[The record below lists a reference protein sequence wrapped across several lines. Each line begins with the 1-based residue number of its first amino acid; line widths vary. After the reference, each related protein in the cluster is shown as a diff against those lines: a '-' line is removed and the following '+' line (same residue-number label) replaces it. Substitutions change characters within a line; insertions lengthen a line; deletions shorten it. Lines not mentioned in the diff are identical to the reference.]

1 MLQYT
6 VKVLSTFTIMLT
18 TAVGCSI
25 NCIEVVSRSMSSC
38 WSQVLAATSAVWLQQ
53 PSPQSAARSKFVKM
67 IITVPVTESIIGTEP
82 GSRSSPQCHVN
93 ARRKHCANDTTHSSE
108 PGCWVELF
116 NFDTDVHQCTHYA
129 LKWYFHLKLGCWSA
143 NSFDTWRII

>member
-1 MLQYT
+1 MIVHCVHIRYLSYCDTKMLQYT

-25 NCIEVVSRSMSSC
+25 NCIEVVSRSMSRC

-116 NFDTDVHQCTHYA
+116 NFDTDVHQCTH
-129 LKWYFHLKLGCWSA
+129 
-143 NSFDTWRII
+143 